1 MPWKELASV
10 IITVIVIV
18 AETIGQSSCKK

>member
-10 IITVIVIV
+10 VITVIVIV